1 MTTWLIIIISALGL
15 WIGYLQYLLSKQRS
29 QLDLY
34 DKRYPVFLAT
44 MQYLSFIAEGRN
56 ITNEE
61 LIKFLRNLKDKEFLF
76 GKDVQQFLDELYK
89 KGVDFL
95 RYKNILND
103 HNLPME
109 KREKLVD
116 EEAALFEWFLKQ
128 FDESR
133 SIFKKY
139 LAIDK
144 K

>member
-1 MTTWLIIIISALGL
+1 
-15 WIGYLQYLLSKQRS
+15 
-29 QLDLY
+29 
-34 DKRYPVFLAT
+34 
-44 MQYLSFIAEGRN
+44 MQYLSFIARGRN

-61 LIKFLRNLKDKEFLF
+61 LIKFLRNSKDKEFLF

-109 KREKLVD
+109 RREKLVD

>member
-1 MTTWLIIIISALGL
+1 MTTWLIIIISVLGL

-34 DKRYPVFLAT
+34 DKRYPVFLTT
-44 MQYLSFIAEGRN
+44 MQYLSFIAIGRN

-61 LIKFLRNLKDKEFLF
+61 LSKFLRNSKDKEFLF

-109 KREKLVD
+109 RREKLVD
-116 EEAALFEWFLKQ
+116 EEAAIFEWFLKQ
-128 FDESR
+128 FAESR